1 MATKKELLDNIEL
14 LREERNLLNEVLNLV
29 KKREASQSDLT
40 TSQTEANQI
49 QKDLNGLLKD
59 TERYYTTITDDLDS
73 TKKLQKS
80 ILQAEVQLG
89 IVNKKKGEDYKA
101 VKISAEFIN
110 NRLEDQLE
118 LSKKLDKSGN
128 YFNNFA
134 SFVDKIPGLSALKGP
149 FEKAA
154 KAARESAAS
163 QELSGKGINRS
174 KAGLAGMKKLMSPA
188 GGMIGLTGIL
198 VGIAAKLFLG
208 ADKRVTEIAKN
219 LGISKDNARELD
231 KILISTS
238 SSVSNMSINAEAL
251 GNALSNFTKTFGAS
265 IPVSKEL
272 MLNQAFLTETLHL
285 SGEEASNLSFLF
297 SAFGGSATE
306 ATNNVFELNKS
317 LKKQNGF
324 YITTKSLLKEISTTS
339 AEIQGYFGFSE
350 KALAGAV
357 YQTRKF
363 GISLSTANGIASSL
377 LDFETSLSNELQ
389 LELLTNRSL
398 NFERARALAF
408 TGDIAGASAEVLKQT
423 QKLTEEQRKNPIIL
437 KAAAAASGVSV
448 EELNKSFIIQK
459 RLNIGAKEYNRLLK
473 KGSTLMGQDKAN
485 QLFMTSKTREE
496 YENTL
501 SVQEKFNK
509 VIEKVS
515 EKFQGLV
522 STGAIDRL
530 VEGIAA
536 FVAALAEGK
545 GFFGAQS
552 AMKAAA
558 RGKGGPVNF
567 DEDVNDFTIRA
578 NPKDTLV
585 MAGGTKLGDET
596 NVLLKELIT
605 AVKTGGDV
613 YIDGAKVG
621 SAMVMAK
628 TKLS

>member
-238 SSVSNMSINAEAL
+238 SSVSNMSINSEAL
-251 GNALSNFTKTFGAS
+251 GNALSNLTKTFGAS